1 MISDDDILSI
11 VGGHLADSDH
21 APDYITP
28 LNYYLGNPNGKEVE
42 GRSSVTSTDVADAIE
57 WIMPQIMKSFT
68 QNNEI
73 VIFDPLH
80 EGDEL
85 QAELES
91 EYVYEVMMKEN
102 NGFVILHQFVKDALM
117 QKNGIIKVY
126 YEDTP
131 KTEVQEFT
139 GLDPMAFQ
147 AALANPNIEPIAIE
161 EAMDPATGQPYV
173 NARVRITTPNGRV
186 ILESVAPESFR
197 VNSDHNS
204 INLDDAK
211 FTAHIMT
218 KTLSDLREQD
228 IDEGI
233 VKDIA
238 QGRVDDSDYRFSAQ
252 GEYINGTDSID
263 ESMIEVELA
272 ECYLKMDLNEDGIA
286 EYVKVTVAG
295 VDTPTHVLSVEELS
309 FCPWVAT
316 TAIIMSH
323 KFHGLSI
330 YDRLKEIQDQ
340 KTALWRNMFDNL
352 YLQNNQ
358 RHLVLEGQVNL
369 DDLLLSRPGGIVR
382 AKRVDAVTPM
392 ITPQIGP
399 ESAMMMQYLDSVR
412 AGRVGVAPEG
422 EAAPQNIGERVG
434 SQGLDRLMTAKE
446 ELVGLMVRV
455 VAETGIKPLCMKI
468 RDLVT
473 THVDAIQDFQF
484 RGQWVKVNPIT
495 WNARSKCTVRVGTGT
510 GNQERKIQAL
520 REVMM
525 LQEKML
531 MNPQQAL
538 VDQMQVYTTIDDFC
552 KLNGLNGATRYFLD
566 PRSEEGQQKK
576 QQADQQAQ
584 EQQQQQMEMQMAMA
598 KSQMQLAQAET
609 QKAQAAQQTVQVKAE
624 AEQAKAQL
632 QFQKQS
638 YESQIQ
644 HLRQQLEEMKAIAD
658 KVNKDADLEFKYE
671 QMRNQTALELTRIE
685 STHNKEQNS
694 NFQGNKQDVA

>member
-11 VGGHLADSDH
+11 IGGHLADSDH

-102 NGFVILHQFVKDALM
+102 NGFIILHQFVKDALM

-139 GLDPMAFQ
+139 GLDPMVFQ
-147 AALANPNIEPIAIE
+147 EALANPNVEPIAIE
-161 EAMDPATGQPYV
+161 EAVEPVTGQPYV

-228 IDEGI
+228 IDEDLVI
-233 VKDIA
+233 DIA
-238 QGRVDDSDYRFSAQ
+238 QGRSDDSDYRFGAQ
-252 GEYINGTDSID
+252 GEFVNGTESFDD
-263 ESMIEVELA
+263 SMIEVELA

-295 VDTPTHVLSVEELS
+295 VNSPTHVISVEELS
-309 FCPWVAT
+309 FSPWVAT
-316 TAIIMSH
+316 TAIVMSH
-323 KFHGLSI
+323 KFYGLSI
-330 YDRLKEIQDQ
+330 HDRLREIQDQ
-340 KTALWRNMFDNL
+340 KTALWRNLFDNL

-369 DDLLLSRPGGIVR
+369 DDLLLSRPGGVVR
-382 AKRVDAVTPM
+382 AKRVDAVTPL

-399 ESAMMMQYLDSVR
+399 ESASMMQYLDSVR

-455 VAETGIKPLCMKI
+455 VAETGVKPLCMKI

-473 THVDAIQDFQF
+473 MHVDAIQDFQF
-484 RGQWVKVNPIT
+484 RGQWVKTNPAM
-495 WNARSKCTVRVGTGT
+495 WNVRSKCTVRVGTGT

-531 MNPQQAL
+531 ASPQQAL
-538 VDQMQVYTTIDDFC
+538 IDQIQIYTTLDDFC
-552 KLNGLNGATRYFLD
+552 KFNGLNGATRYFID

-576 QQADQQAQ
+576 QMVDQQAQ
-584 EQQQQQMEMQMAMA
+584 QQQQQQMEMQMAMA
-598 KSQMQLAQAET
+598 KAQMQLAQAET

-632 QFQKQS
+632 QFQKQG

-685 STHNKEQNS
+685 SAHNKEQNS
-694 NFQGNKQDVA
+694 NFRGNKQDAA